1 MSQSMLTT
9 EYAAGKYF
17 KAQSILA
24 TECSA
29 GQSKDSTDQSSLD
42 AKCPVGQSKYYKA
55 QSILA
60 TGCAAG
66 QAENCKASLS

>member
-24 TECSA
+24 TKCTA
-29 GQSKDSTDQSSLD
+29 GQSKN
-42 AKCPVGQSKYYKA
+42 YKP
-55 QSILA
+55 QSILVA
-60 TGCAAG
+60 ECAV
-66 QAENCKASLS
+66 CKSKDNKPILS